1 MLVVRGWGG
10 EGEVNPTGA
19 VVLIPPSKLQHP
31 HLSYFD
37 ARVKNDK
44 DTFNQ
49 SFREEDFVHSS
60 AKYHLVRF
68 LCEMQTCYL

>member
-1 MLVVRGWGG
+1 MLVVGWGG

-44 DTFNQ
+44 DTFSQ
-49 SFREEDFVHSS
+49 SFREEDFTKRH
-60 AKYHLVRF
+60 KNKF
-68 LCEMQTCYL
+68 LFPGSFH

>member
-1 MLVVRGWGG
+1 MRGGTSP
-10 EGEVNPTGA
+10 GEVNPTGA

-31 HLSYFD
+31 HFSYFD

-44 DTFNQ
+44 DTFSQ

-60 AKYHLVRF
+60 AKYHLVR
-68 LCEMQTCYL
+68 